1 MSSENRTSVPNSLN
15 EHWMPFTSNKDF
27 KANPRLITEAKGVY
41 LKTHHGKTQ
50 IDASS
55 GLFCNPLGH
64 GRREITEAV
73 TKQLETLDYAQ
84 PFQQGFGGSFELATK
99 ISKHTPGDLNKMF
112 FTICGSTAVE
122 TAIKIAVAYHRAK
135 GHAERFRFVGRE
147 RGYHGMNIG
156 CISVGGMVNNIKT
169 FASVLMPGVQHI
181 RHTHLPEHK
190 FVSGQ
195 PETGDYLANDLETI
209 CQNFGGENI
218 AACIVEP
225 IAGSTGTLVPPKG
238 YLQKL
243 REICDKHGILLIF
256 DEVITGW
263 GRTGSKFGADE
274 FGVTPDIMTM
284 AKATTNGVVP
294 MGVVACNDFI
304 YDAVMDASPTGAVE
318 LFHGY
323 TYSGIPVAVA
333 AALAVQEIFEK
344 DDIFNR
350 AKNLAPYFQKGLFS
364 LQDLE
369 SVDNIRGYGM
379 MGGIDMKLNTKPG
392 KAGFECFK
400 ACYEAGVNFKA
411 TGDCLIIAPQFIC
424 EEKHIDEIIENNN
437 AQVEQFKNGNTKL
450 LGFFVGQVMKATQG
464 KANPKQVNEILND
477 RLS

>member
-64 GRREITEAV
+64 GRKEITEAV

-99 ISKHTPGDLNKMF
+99 IAKHTPGDLNKIF
-112 FTICGSTAVE
+112 YTICGSTAVE
-122 TAIKIAVAYHRAK
+122 TALKIAIAYHRAK

-156 CISVGGMVNNIKT
+156 CISVGGMVNNVKT

-181 RHTHLPEHK
+181 SHTHLPEHK

-243 REICDKHGILLIF
+243 RQICDKHGILLIF

-263 GRTGSKFGADE
+263 GRTGSKFGAHE

-294 MGVVACNDFI
+294 MGVVAVKDGI
-304 YDAVMDASPTGAVE
+304 YDAVTDASSAPEGAPD

-333 AALAVQEIFEK
+333 AALAVQ
-344 DDIFNR
+344 DIFDKEDIFKR
-350 AKNLAPYFQKGLFS
+350 AKEMSPYFQDGLHS
-364 LQDLE
+364 LKDLD
-369 SVDNIRGYGM
+369 VITGIRGYGM
-379 MGGIDMKLNTKPG
+379 MGGIDIETKDKPG
-392 KAGFECFK
+392 KAGFQTFK
-400 ACYEAGVNFKA
+400 HCYDAGVNFKS
-411 TGDCLIIAPQFIC
+411 TGDTLIIAPQFIC
-424 EEKHIDEIIENNN
+424 EKKHIDEIIE
-437 AQVEQFKNGNTKL
+437 KL
-450 LGFFVGQVMKATQG
+450 RTGISNYSK
-464 KANPKQVNEILND
+464 
-477 RLS
+477 S

>member
-1 MSSENRTSVPNSLN
+1 MSSEKRTSVPNSLN

-41 LKTHHGKTQ
+41 LKNHHGKTQ
-50 IDASS
+50 IDGSS

-99 ISKHTPGDLNKMF
+99 ISKHTPGDLNKIF
-112 FTICGSTAVE
+112 YTICGSTAVE
-122 TAIKIAVAYHRAK
+122 TAIKIAIAYHRAK
-135 GHAERFRFVGRE
+135 GDSKRFRFVGRE
-147 RGYHGMNIG
+147 RAYHGMNIG
-156 CISVGGMVNNIKT
+156 ATSVGGMINNVKT
-169 FASVLMPGVQHI
+169 FASVLMPGVLHM

-195 PETGDYLANDLETI
+195 PETGAEIANDLERI
-209 CQNFGGENI
+209 CENFGGENI

-225 IAGSTGTLVPPKG
+225 VAGSTGCLVPPKG
-238 YLQKL
+238 YLEKL

-256 DEVITGW
+256 DEVICGW
-263 GRTGSKFGADE
+263 GRMGSVFASQE
-274 FGVTPDIMTM
+274 FGVVPDMMTL

-294 MGVVACNDFI
+294 MGVVACKDEM
-304 YDAVMDASPTGAVE
+304 YDAVMDASPMGAVE

-323 TYSGIPVAVA
+323 TYSGIPVSVA
-333 AALAVQEIFEK
+333 AALAVQDIFEK

-350 AKNLAPYFQKGLFS
+350 VKELTPYFQKSIFS
-364 LQDLE
+364 LKDLE
-369 SVDNIRGYGM
+369 SVANIRGQGLM
-379 MGGIDMKLNTKPG
+379 AGIDMKLNTKPG
-392 KAGFECFK
+392 KAGFEAFK
-400 ACYEAGVNFKA
+400 FCYEAGVNFKA

-424 EEKHIDEIIENNN
+424 EKKHIDEIVDKLRTGITNY
-437 AQVEQFKNGNTKL
+437 QKKQKN
-450 LGFFVGQVMKATQG
+450 
-464 KANPKQVNEILND
+464 
-477 RLS
+477 

>member
-1 MSSENRTSVPNSLN
+1 MSSETRTSVPNSLN

-122 TAIKIAVAYHRAK
+122 TAIKIAIAYHRAK
-135 GHAERFRFVGRE
+135 GNAHRFRFVGRE

-156 CISVGGMVNNIKT
+156 ATSVGGMINNVKA
-169 FASVLMPGVQHI
+169 FASVLMPGVLHM

-195 PETGDYLANDLETI
+195 PETGAELANDLERI
-209 CQNFGGENI
+209 CVNFGAENI

-225 IAGSTGTLVPPKG
+225 VAGSTGTLVPPKG
-238 YLQKL
+238 YLQRL

-263 GRTGSKFGADE
+263 GRMGSAFGAQE
-274 FGVTPDIMTM
+274 FGVTPDMMTM
-284 AKATTNGVVP
+284 AKATTNGISP
-294 MGVVACNDFI
+294 MGVVACKEEI
-304 YDAVMDASPTGAVE
+304 YDAMMDSSAKGAIE

-323 TYSGIPVAVA
+323 TYSGIPISVA
-333 AALAVQEIFEK
+333 AALAVQSIFEK
-344 DDIFNR
+344 EDIFNR
-350 AKNLAPYFQKGLFS
+350 AKEMAPYFQKGLFS
-364 LQDLE
+364 LKDIDV
-369 SVDNIRGYGM
+369 VDNIRGYGM
-379 MGGIDMKLNTKPG
+379 MGGIDIKMDKKPG
-392 KAGFECFK
+392 VAGFTCFK
-400 ACYEAGVNFKA
+400 HCYDVGVNFKA
-411 TGDCLIIAPQFIC
+411 TGDCLIVAPMFIS
-424 EEKHIDEIIENNN
+424 EKKHIDEIIDKLRTGITNYSKSK
-437 AQVEQFKNGNTKL
+437 KN
-450 LGFFVGQVMKATQG
+450 
-464 KANPKQVNEILND
+464 
-477 RLS
+477 